1 MKQAIITDKAP
12 VPKGPYSQAIR
23 SGQFVFVSGQL
34 PIDPAA
40 GKITATTMEEQTTQ
54 VLNNIAA
61 ILEAAGTSLQN
72 VVKVGVFL
80 ANMND
85 FPAFNATYERF
96 FPGEPPARTTV
107 QAVLPNGMLEID
119 AVAYV
124 P

>member
-1 MKQAIITDKAP
+1 MRQVIVTDKAP

-23 SGQFVFVSGQL
+23 TGQLVFVSGQL

-40 GKITATTMEEQTTQ
+40 GRIIATSVEDQTAQ

-61 ILEAAGTSLQN
+61 VLEAAGTSLQN

-96 FPGEPPARTTV
+96 FPNEPPARTTV
-107 QAVLPNGMLEID
+107 QAVLPNGLLEMD
-119 AVAYV
+119 AIAWV